1 MTTISLCM
9 IVRDE
14 EEVLA
19 RCLDSAAGIADE
31 IIIVDTGSVD
41 RTMEIAREYTDQV
54 YSFTWI
60 DDFAA
65 ARNYAFSLASSE
77 FCMWLDADDVILPED
92 HSKLLEL
99 KNQLAEVDTVML
111 RYNTAFDAQG
121 RPIFSYWRERI
132 VRNDS
137 RALWLGA
144 VHEVIAPFG
153 KIIHPDIA
161 ITHRKEKPAAPGRN
175 LKIFE
180 GLLARGKT
188 LSPRGQFYYG
198 RELYYNERYA
208 DGIKVLE
215 RFLADQGGWLENNIE
230 ACRFIAYCQYHLDQA
245 DAALLSLL
253 RTLVYDVPRAEVCC
267 ELGRHFFDRELYQQ
281 AVYWYQAALS
291 CHKDELSGGFI
302 SPDCYGYLP
311 CIQLCVCYYR
321 LGDME
326 RAIYYNE
333 QAGTYKPDSQAYLDN
348 QRFFAKSALAVA
360 K

>member
-180 GLLARGKT
+180 GLLARGKRSHPGSSSIMAESFIIMSAMLT
-188 LSPRGQFYYG
+188 AL
-198 RELYYNERYA
+198 
-208 DGIKVLE
+208 
-215 RFLADQGGWLENNIE
+215 RF
-230 ACRFIAYCQYHLDQA
+230 
-245 DAALLSLL
+245 
-253 RTLVYDVPRAEVCC
+253 
-267 ELGRHFFDRELYQQ
+267 
-281 AVYWYQAALS
+281 
-291 CHKDELSGGFI
+291 
-302 SPDCYGYLP
+302 
-311 CIQLCVCYYR
+311 
-321 LGDME
+321 
-326 RAIYYNE
+326 
-333 QAGTYKPDSQAYLDN
+333 
-348 QRFFAKSALAVA
+348 
-360 K
+360 

>member
-111 RYNTAFDAQG
+111 RYNTRFENVTVIAGELEQIKNYVTVIKIRFEDRFEVYYDVDEECLDCRILKFTLQPFLENAVSHGLADVESGGMLRIRIKKEEDTVSIMVYDNGTGIPKEKLKELNDRLKKTEEHPLEYIEQYKSLG
-121 RPIFSYWRERI
+121 ILNVHLRSRLFYGEGYSFEIFSKEGKGTCI
-132 VRNDS
+132 S
-137 RALWLGA
+137 MK
-144 VHEVIAPFG
+144 IPFSYM
-153 KIIHPDIA
+153 D
-161 ITHRKEKPAAPGRN
+161 TVTVTNTE
-175 LKIFE
+175 
-180 GLLARGKT
+180 
-188 LSPRGQFYYG
+188 
-198 RELYYNERYA
+198 
-208 DGIKVLE
+208 
-215 RFLADQGGWLENNIE
+215 
-230 ACRFIAYCQYHLDQA
+230 
-245 DAALLSLL
+245 
-253 RTLVYDVPRAEVCC
+253 C
-267 ELGRHFFDRELYQQ
+267 EQE
-281 AVYWYQAALS
+281 
-291 CHKDELSGGFI
+291 
-302 SPDCYGYLP
+302 
-311 CIQLCVCYYR
+311 
-321 LGDME
+321 
-326 RAIYYNE
+326 
-333 QAGTYKPDSQAYLDN
+333 
-348 QRFFAKSALAVA
+348 
-360 K
+360 

>member
-121 RPIFSYWRERI
+121 RPIFSYWSAMI
-132 VRNDS
+132 
-137 RALWLGA
+137 
-144 VHEVIAPFG
+144 
-153 KIIHPDIA
+153 
-161 ITHRKEKPAAPGRN
+161 PG
-175 LKIFE
+175 
-180 GLLARGKT
+180 
-188 LSPRGQFYYG
+188 
-198 RELYYNERYA
+198 
-208 DGIKVLE
+208 
-215 RFLADQGGWLENNIE
+215 
-230 ACRFIAYCQYHLDQA
+230 
-245 DAALLSLL
+245 
-253 RTLVYDVPRAEVCC
+253 
-267 ELGRHFFDRELYQQ
+267 
-281 AVYWYQAALS
+281 
-291 CHKDELSGGFI
+291 LSGWVQ
-302 SPDCYGYLP
+302 CM
-311 CIQLCVCYYR
+311 R
-321 LGDME
+321 
-326 RAIYYNE
+326 
-333 QAGTYKPDSQAYLDN
+333 
-348 QRFFAKSALAVA
+348 
-360 K
+360 